1 MAKSNAKSPY
11 IGSFVLETL
20 TTGMYGESR
29 NALREYVQNA
39 SDAIMAAVTAGV
51 LKERAA
57 KVEVLLKD
65 DDTLVIRDNGIG
77 IGTASAWGTLTA
89 IGASKKDRKK
99 DAGFRGIGR
108 LAGIA
113 FCDSLSF
120 RTKAAG
126 ETSETTVTF
135 DCIKLREGMSPESG
149 GGKLLIDLLSDAV
162 SATTNDDVEAD
173 DHYMEVTLSGL
184 SRAPDELKTLD
195 DIKDYLAETAPIGYD
210 PKWDFG
216 KKIKAHADELG
227 KSLDVVKLLVGRTS
241 QDAKQLYKLYRDS
254 YPAGDEAV
262 TLTEI
267 EFHES
272 ENWWVWIGL
281 PDQAFSIT
289 DPLVHGLRIR
299 VKNIQVGGPEH
310 LDAVFGR
317 RGQSYIRFN
326 RYYVGEIHVSPTALI
341 PNARRDGFEDD
352 AAWENLRNE
361 LYSKLRYLGT
371 RAHKLSSD
379 RQKSLEAIEKKV
391 EGIRDEFEHID
402 LTNAEDAEDR
412 THLLSKTLKVRSLL
426 AKALTK
432 EVKGEVRVQLR
443 SHLQE
448 MNSVKSKL
456 GGESSETE
464 LKRVRTSIR
473 KELIDQIL
481 ELIKPYLGPQDYAQ
495 VRKQINEKV
504 R

>member
-1 MAKSNAKSPY
+1 MAKSVDKPPY

-39 SDAIMAAVTAGV
+39 SDAVIAAVAAGV

-57 KVEVLLKD
+57 KVEVLLED
-65 DDTLVIRDNGIG
+65 EDTLLVRDNGIG
-77 IGTASAWGTLTA
+77 IGAASAWGTLTA
-89 IGASKKDRKK
+89 IGASKKDRKR

-126 ETSETTVTF
+126 EPSETTVTF
-135 DCIKLREGMSPESG
+135 DCIKLREGMNPESG
-149 GGKLLIDLLSDAV
+149 GGKLLVELLVDAV
-162 SATTNDDVEAD
+162 SATTNDEVDAD
-173 DHYMEVTLSGL
+173 DHYMEVKLSGL
-184 SRAPDELKTLD
+184 SRAPDDFKKLD
-195 DIKDYLAETAPIGYD
+195 EIKEYLAETAPIAFD
-210 PKWDFG
+210 PKWDWG
-216 KKIKAHADELG
+216 KKIRAHADGLG
-227 KSLDVVKLLVGRTS
+227 RSIDIVKLHVGRTS
-241 QDAKQLYKLYRDS
+241 QDAKPIYKLYRDS
-254 YPAGDEAV
+254 YPATEEAV
-262 TLTEI
+262 TLTDV
-267 EFHES
+267 EFHEAD
-272 ENWWVWIGL
+272 NWWVWVGL
-281 PDQAFSIT
+281 PDSAFSIT

-326 RYYVGEIHVSPTALI
+326 RYYVGEIHIAPTALV

-352 AAWENLRNE
+352 TAWEDLRNQ
-361 LYSKLRYLGT
+361 LYAKLKYLGT
-371 RAHKLSSD
+371 RAHKLSDD
-379 RQKSLEAIEKKV
+379 RQKSLETIEKKV

-402 LTNAEDAEDR
+402 LKNPEENEDR

-426 AKALTK
+426 TKALTK
-432 EVKGEVRVQLR
+432 EVKGEVRLQLR

-448 MNSVKSKL
+448 MNSMKSRL
-456 GGESSETE
+456 GGESSEQE
-464 LKRVRTSIR
+464 LKRLRATLR
-473 KELIDQIL
+473 KELIEQIL
-481 ELIKPYLGPQDYAQ
+481 ELIKPYLEPQDYAQ
-495 VRKQINEKV
+495 VKKQINEKV

>member
-1 MAKSNAKSPY
+1 MAKNTAKAPY

-39 SDAIMAAVTAGV
+39 SDAVMAAIGAGV

-65 DDTLVIRDNGIG
+65 EDTLIVRDNGIG

-89 IGASKKDRKK
+89 IGASKKDRTK

-126 ETSETTVTF
+126 ETAETTVTF
-135 DCIKLREGMSPESG
+135 DCVKLRNGMSPESG
-149 GGKLLIDLLSDAV
+149 GGKLLTDLLADAV
-162 SATTNDDVEAD
+162 SSTMNDDVEPD
-173 DHYMEVTLSGL
+173 KHYMEVILSGL
-184 SRAPDELKTLD
+184 SRAPEDFRKLEA
-195 DIKDYLAETAPIGYD
+195 IKEYLAETAPVGFD

-216 KKIKAHADELG
+216 KKIKAHADQLERP
-227 KSLDVVKLLVGRTS
+227 LDVVKLHVGRTPD
-241 QDAKQLYKLYRDS
+241 DAKPLYKLYRDS

-262 TLTEI
+262 TLTGL

-272 ENWWVWIGL
+272 EDWWGWVGL
-281 PDQAFSIT
+281 PEPAFTIT
-289 DPLVHGLRIR
+289 DPTVYGLRIR

-310 LDAVFGR
+310 LDAIFGR

-326 RYYVGEIHVSPTALI
+326 RYYIGEIHISPTALV

-352 AAWENLRNE
+352 DAWEDLRSE
-361 LYSKLRYLGT
+361 LYSRLRYLGT

-379 RQKSLEAIEKKV
+379 RQKSLETIEKKV
-391 EGIRDEFEHID
+391 EAIRDEFEHID
-402 LTNAEDAEDR
+402 LASADDAEDR

-426 AKALTK
+426 TKALTN
-432 EVKGEVRVQLR
+432 ELKGEVRIQLR

-448 MNSVKSKL
+448 MNSIKSRL

-464 LKRVRTSIR
+464 MKRLRATIR
-473 KELIDQIL
+473 KEVIEQIL
-481 ELIKPYLGPQDYAQ
+481 EIIKPYLEPQDYAQ
-495 VRKQINEKV
+495 VRNQVNEKV